1 MGLDMYL
8 KRKVYLYKFDKLLPI
23 NLTNEDG
30 DYVEISKDD
39 TLICEIGYWRK
50 ANAIHKWF
58 VDNCNNGDED
68 CSCKDIL
75 VTTKD
80 LRCLLADCKEV
91 MENRNKAE
99 EILPTYSGCF
109 FGGLNYDEYY
119 FDDVER
125 TVKMIEDIFKKYPN
139 DGYFFYEANW

>member
-23 NLTNEDG
+23 NLKNDDG
-30 DYVEISKDD
+30 DHVEISKDD

-58 VDNCNNGDED
+58 VDNCNNGDEE
-68 CSCKDIL
+68 CNCKDIF
-75 VTTKD
+75 VSAD
-80 LRCLLADCKEV
+80 SLRCLLADCKEV

-99 EILPTYSGCF
+99 EILPTQSGFF
-109 FGGLNYDEYY
+109 FGSTNYDECY
-119 FDDVER
+119 FDD
-125 TVKMIEDIFKKYPN
+125 IEKTIEIIEEVFRKYPN
-139 DGYFFYEANW
+139 DGYFFYEASW